1 MSTNGLTTVTL
12 CEDTEGFGY
21 FFCLPKTKQVIS
33 TTNHKIPNS
42 LINPYLDLEKPSVV
56 DKSKE
61 VLTRKIGDPS
71 EILGDE

>member
-21 FFCLPKTKQVIS
+21 FFCLPKTRQVIS
-33 TTNHKIPNS
+33 TTNHKIPNF
-42 LINPYLDLEKPSVV
+42 LINHYFDLEKPSVM
-56 DKSKE
+56 DKFKE